1 MAKRTRTKKTVS
13 ARTKPA
19 RQLVL
24 PGALRTAVVGCGI
37 FGSYH
42 VRAYAEYPR
51 SELVLVCDLDEK
63 RARAMARQFG
73 CNYTTKSSDIAK
85 RNDIHAVSIA
95 TPDFAHMKVALEMI
109 RAGKDLLIEKPLA
122 TTTRE
127 AERIVKAAK
136 KARVR
141 VMVDF
146 HNRFSPPF
154 VKAKEDIDAGTLG
167 TVVSGFARLSNK
179 ASVPLKW
186 LSWAGKSGPQWFLF
200 PHVVDLARWL
210 TGQEAREVF
219 AIGTKGVLKA
229 KGVDAYDTVQALV
242 RFEPGVAQPLS
253 TGPPGRPQPPLAS
266 TPRRKSRNR
275 PSLSV
280 QFDTSWILPDSW
292 PSNIDFV
299 VELLGTKGTLN
310 VDAERQ
316 LLEVAG
322 RRLEHP
328 FITGS
333 MDVHGQTAGFF
344 HLPIR
349 HFVDCLLDDTPF
361 LCTGE
366 DGLATTRII
375 EAIERSIKTGKL
387 VKV

>member
-1 MAKRTRTKKTVS
+1 MNKKQ
-13 ARTKPA
+13 P
-19 RQLVL
+19 VL
-24 PGALRTAVVGCGI
+24 PGALKTAVVGCGI

-42 VRAYAEYPR
+42 VRAYAEHPR
-51 SELVLVCDLDEK
+51 SELVLICDLDEK
-63 RARAMARQFG
+63 RARKLARRFG
-73 CNYTTKSSDIAK
+73 CDYTAETRDIA
-85 RNDIHAVSIA
+85 RRDDIQAVSIA
-95 TPDFAHMKVALEMI
+95 TPDFAHTKVALEMI

-127 AERIVKAAK
+127 ADRIIRAARQ
-136 KARVR
+136 AGVR

-154 VKAKEDIDAGTLG
+154 VRAKADIDAGALG
-167 TVVSGFARLSNK
+167 TVVSGFARLSNR
-179 ASVPLKW
+179 STVPLKW
-186 LSWAGKSGPQWFLF
+186 LSWAGRSGPQWFLF
-200 PHVVDLARWL
+200 PHVVDLVRWL
-210 TGQEAREVF
+210 TGQEATEVF
-219 AIGTKGVLKA
+219 AIATKGVLKA

-242 RFEPGVAQPLS
+242 RFERGS
-253 TGPPGRPQPPLAS
+253 IE
-266 TPRRKSRNR
+266 
-275 PSLSV
+275 
-280 QFDTSWILPDSW
+280 FDTSWILPDSW

-299 VELLGTKGTLN
+299 VELIGTKGTLN

-322 RRLEHP
+322 KRLEHP
-328 FITGS
+328 FTTGY

-349 HFVDCLLDDTPF
+349 HFVDCLLDDQPF
-361 LCTGE
+361 LCTDE

-375 EAIERSIKTGKL
+375 AGVERSIRTGKL

>member
-1 MAKRTRTKKTVS
+1 MNKKQ
-13 ARTKPA
+13 P
-19 RQLVL
+19 VL
-24 PGALRTAVVGCGI
+24 PGALKTAVVGCGI

-42 VRAYAEYPR
+42 VRAYAEHPR
-51 SELVLVCDLDEK
+51 SELVLICDLDEK
-63 RARAMARQFG
+63 RARKLARRFG
-73 CNYTTKSSDIAK
+73 CDYTTETRDIA
-85 RNDIHAVSIA
+85 RRDDIQAVSVA
-95 TPDFAHMKVALEMI
+95 TPDFAHTKVALEMI

-127 AERIVKAAK
+127 AERIIRAARQ
-136 KARVR
+136 AGVR

-154 VKAKEDIDAGTLG
+154 VRAKADIDAGALG
-167 TVVSGFARLSNK
+167 TVVSGFARLSNRS
-179 ASVPLKW
+179 AVPLKW
-186 LSWAGKSGPQWFLF
+186 LSWAGRSGPQWFLF
-200 PHVVDLARWL
+200 PHVVDLVRWL
-210 TGQEAREVF
+210 TGQEATEVF
-219 AIGTKGVLKA
+219 AIATKGVLKA

-242 RFEPGVAQPLS
+242 RFERGS
-253 TGPPGRPQPPLAS
+253 IE
-266 TPRRKSRNR
+266 
-275 PSLSV
+275 
-280 QFDTSWILPDSW
+280 FDTSWILPDSW

-299 VELLGTKGTLN
+299 VELIGTKGTLN

-322 RRLEHP
+322 KRLEHP
-328 FITGS
+328 FTTGY

-349 HFVDCLLDDTPF
+349 HFVDCLLDDQPF
-361 LCTGE
+361 LCTDE

-375 EAIERSIKTGKL
+375 AGVERSIRTGKL

>member
-1 MAKRTRTKKTVS
+1 MNKKE
-13 ARTKPA
+13 P
-19 RQLVL
+19 VL
-24 PGALRTAVVGCGI
+24 PGALKTAVVGCGI

-42 VRAYAEYPR
+42 VRAYAEHPR
-51 SELVLVCDLDEK
+51 SELVLICDLDEK
-63 RARAMARQFG
+63 RARKLARRFG
-73 CNYTTKSSDIAK
+73 CDYTTETRDIA
-85 RNDIHAVSIA
+85 RRDDIQAVSIA
-95 TPDFAHMKVALEMI
+95 TPDFAHTKVALEMI

-127 AERIVKAAK
+127 AERIIRAARQ
-136 KARVR
+136 AGVR

-154 VKAKEDIDAGTLG
+154 VKAKADIDAGALG
-167 TVVSGFARLSNK
+167 TVVSGFARLSNR
-179 ASVPLKW
+179 STVPLKW
-186 LSWAGKSGPQWFLF
+186 LSWAGRSGPQWFLF
-200 PHVVDLARWL
+200 PHVVDLVRWL
-210 TGQEAREVF
+210 TGQEATEVF
-219 AIGTKGVLKA
+219 AIATKGVLKA

-242 RFEPGVAQPLS
+242 RFERGS
-253 TGPPGRPQPPLAS
+253 IE
-266 TPRRKSRNR
+266 
-275 PSLSV
+275 
-280 QFDTSWILPDSW
+280 FDTSWILPDSW

-299 VELLGTKGTLN
+299 VELIGTKGTLN

-322 RRLEHP
+322 KRLEHP
-328 FITGS
+328 FTTGY

-349 HFVDCLLDDTPF
+349 HFVDCLLDDQPF
-361 LCTGE
+361 LCTDE

-375 EAIERSIKTGKL
+375 AGVERSIRTGKL

>member
-1 MAKRTRTKKTVS
+1 MAKRIRTRKAVS
-13 ARTKPA
+13 VRTKPA

-63 RARAMARQFG
+63 RARTMGRQFG
-73 CNYTTKSSDIAK
+73 CDYTTKSSDIA
-85 RNDIHAVSIA
+85 RRDDIHAVSIA
-95 TPDFAHMKVALEMI
+95 TPDFAHTKVALEMI

-167 TVVSGFARLSNK
+167 AVVSGFARLSNK

-186 LSWAGKSGPQWFLF
+186 LSWAGRSGPQWFLF
-200 PHVVDLARWL
+200 PHVVDLVRWL

-242 RFEPGVAQPLS
+242 RFEQ
-253 TGPPGRPQPPLAS
+253 AS
-266 TPRRKSRNR
+266 IE
-275 PSLSV
+275 
-280 QFDTSWILPDSW
+280 FDTSWILPDSW

-299 VELLGTKGTLN
+299 VELMGTNGTLN

-375 EAIERSIKTGKL
+375 EAIERSIKTRKL

>member
-1 MAKRTRTKKTVS
+1 MAKRTRGRKAVS
-13 ARTKPA
+13 LRTKPA
-19 RQLVL
+19 KQLVL

-63 RARAMARQFG
+63 RARTMGRQFG
-73 CNYTTKSSDIAK
+73 CDYTTKSGDIA
-85 RNDIHAVSIA
+85 RRDDIHAVSIA

-122 TTTRE
+122 TKTGE
-127 AERIVKAAK
+127 AERIVRAAE

-154 VKAKEDIDAGTLG
+154 VKAKEDVDAGTLG

-186 LSWAGKSGPQWFLF
+186 LSWAGQSGPQWFLF
-200 PHVVDLARWL
+200 PHVVDLVRWL
-210 TGQEAREVF
+210 TSQEAREVF

-242 RFEPGVAQPLS
+242 RFEHG
-253 TGPPGRPQPPLAS
+253 
-266 TPRRKSRNR
+266 
-275 PSLSV
+275 SV

-292 PSNIDFV
+292 PSNIDFKVEV
-299 VELLGTKGTLN
+299 VGTKGTLN
-310 VDAERQ
+310 VQAEHQ

-322 RRLEHP
+322 KTLQHP
-328 FITGS
+328 FTTGYV
-333 MDVHGQTAGFF
+333 DAHGQTSGFF

-349 HFVDCLLDDTPF
+349 HFVDCLLDEKPF
-361 LCTGE
+361 LCSAE
-366 DGLATTRII
+366 DGLAATRII
-375 EAIERSIKTGKL
+375 VAMERSIKTGKP
-387 VKV
+387 VKL

>member
-1 MAKRTRTKKTVS
+1 MVRQTRRSKS
-13 ARTKPA
+13 ARSGKKSSE
-19 RQLVL
+19 QLVL
-24 PGALRTAVVGCGI
+24 PGALKTAVVGCGI

-63 RARAMARQFG
+63 RARALARRFG
-73 CNYTTKSSDIAK
+73 CDYTTKTSHVARRD
-85 RNDIHAVSIA
+85 DVQAVSIA

-127 AERIVKAAK
+127 AERIVTAARK
-136 KARVR
+136 GSVR

-146 HNRFSPPF
+146 HNRFSSPF
-154 VKAKEDIDAGTLG
+154 VKAKAEIDAGTLG

-179 ASVPLKW
+179 AAVPLKW
-186 LSWAGKSGPQWFLF
+186 LSWAGRSGPQWFLF
-200 PHVVDLARWL
+200 PHVVDLVRWL

-219 AIGTKGVLKA
+219 ALGTKGVLKA

-242 RFEPGVAQPLS
+242 RFEPSVAQPLS
-253 TGPPGRPQPPLAS
+253 TGSAGRPRPPLAS

-275 PSLSV
+275 PCLSV

-292 PSNIDFV
+292 PSNIDFK
-299 VELLGTKGTLN
+299 VELIGTKGTLN
-310 VDAERQ
+310 IDAERQ

-344 HLPIR
+344 QLPIR

-375 EAIERSIKTGKL
+375 EAIERSIKTGKP